1 MSGLVALS
9 EDERAR
15 RRRNLLASAGWQ
27 EAEVAALAGDAS
39 FRSYQRLT
47 QGGETRVLMD
57 APPPQ
62 EDVRPFVAVANWL
75 RQYGYSAPEILG
87 ADDEAGFLLLEDL
100 GDGLYIHDILAGA
113 DEATLYAAA
122 IDVLADYQGREAL
135 PGIQTYSVEVLIREA
150 RLFTDWYLPY
160 ATSGP
165 VGDRRIEEFEAL
177 WRSALSAALEVG
189 HPVMVLRDYHAE
201 NLIWLP
207 ERSGLKRV
215 GLLDFQDAL
224 SGSMAY
230 DLASLLKDIRRVVSP
245 DLAEQMLE
253 RYLAHP
259 IAADLERQAFER
271 AYAVIGAQRNTKI
284 IGIFT
289 RLSQRDGKHV
299 YLDYLPRLWQLLA
312 EDLAHPAL
320 TDLRGWFD
328 AALPPIDRP
337 GGRA

>member
-15 RRRNLLASAGWQ
+15 RRRKMLASVGWA
-27 EAEVAALAGDAS
+27 EADFAPLAGDAS
-39 FRSYQRLT
+39 FRSYQRLS

-75 RQYGYSAPEILG
+75 RQHGYSAPEIL
-87 ADDEAGFLLLEDL
+87 AVDDEAGYLLLEDL

-113 DEATLYAAA
+113 DETTLYAAA
-122 IDVLADYQGREAL
+122 IEVLADYQGREAS
-135 PGIQTYSVEVLIREA
+135 PGIKPYSTEVLIQEA
-150 RLFTDWYLPY
+150 RLFTDWYMPY

-165 VGDRRIEEFEAL
+165 LDDNRIEEYEAL
-177 WRSALSAALEVG
+177 WHRALSQALDVG
-189 HPVMVLRDYHAE
+189 NPVMVLRDYHAE

-207 ERSGLKRV
+207 ERSGLARV

-224 SGSMAY
+224 FGSMAY

-245 DLAEQMLE
+245 DVAEQMLK

-259 IAADLERQAFER
+259 IAAGLDTEEFRR

-312 EDLAHPAL
+312 DDLAHSAL
-320 TDLRGWFD
+320 ADLRDWFD
-328 AALPPIDRP
+328 TALPPDQRP
-337 GGRA
+337 